1 MLYRTFLIC
10 LSKKITINEIN
21 EPAEIQAIA
30 ANAFSGLK
38 KYHRKEY
45 KTAKIVEINHPL

>member
-30 ANAFSGLK
+30 ANAFF
-38 KYHRKEY
+38 RVKE
-45 KTAKIVEINHPL
+45 IP